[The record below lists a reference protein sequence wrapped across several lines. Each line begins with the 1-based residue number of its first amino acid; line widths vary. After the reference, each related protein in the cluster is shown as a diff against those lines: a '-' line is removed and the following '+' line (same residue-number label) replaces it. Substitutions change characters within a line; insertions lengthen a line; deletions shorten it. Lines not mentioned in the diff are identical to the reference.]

1 MAYNLTVSDP
11 DLGLAVDVGWLTTEL
26 HVTGNHEV
34 VEYRIRNTKLPPS
47 IATVYEAADLRVP
60 VNNEVRS
67 IELRAMRSLASFL
80 DAYVEALKYADRSM
94 MEVDDVENADLFGD
108 LATKVDTGD
117 LETLVW
123 TIRDIVGED
132 E

>member
-11 DLGLAVDVGWLTTEL
+11 DLGLAVDVGW
-26 HVTGNHEV
+26 VRSDGPHEV
-34 VEYRIRNTKLPPS
+34 VEYRVRSGSDTL
-47 IATVYEAADLRVP
+47 YEGDDLRVP

-80 DAYVEALKYADRSM
+80 DAYAEAVEYSHRTQTHDA
-94 MEVDDVENADLFGD
+94 ENSDLFGD
-108 LATKVDTGD
+108 LATKVDTSD

>member
-1 MAYNLTVSDP
+1 MNYTLTVSDP
-11 DLGLAVDVGWLTTEL
+11 DLGLSVDVGWLRTD
-26 HVTGNHEV
+26 GPHEV
-34 VEYRIRNTKLPPS
+34 VAYRIRQTAVYAAPQTML
-47 IATVYEAADLRVP
+47 YEAEDLRVP
-60 VNNEVRS
+60 VNNDVRS

-80 DAYVEALKYADRSM
+80 DAYCEANNYADRNSFDRSDM
-94 MEVDDVENADLFGD
+94 ENADLFGD
-108 LATKVDTGD
+108 LSTKVDTGD